1 MDTVVV
7 VSTRNKLGY
16 LQMALPQAHR
26 FAGYSADWIVIDDG
40 SSDGTWEW
48 LSGYCYGRGGN
59 MIAVRNHQAVGISG
73 NKNFG
78 LSRAKAAA
86 YEWLVFLDDDLL
98 MSPFWLQRLRAAATV
113 TGDAT
118 LYSPIVLNDKTMLQK
133 VKTLGCQ
140 DAWIVD
146 GLGGACC
153 MVPKAAFD
161 IPWDERPVYQYEDA
175 AYHSACVNA
184 GFQLMVLG
192 TVSAVHLP
200 WIVMLDP
207 VAERAKLRVRH
218 RAVTG
223 SNVGAD
229 QSFERQYRSVLNP
242 WILSIGEAE

>member
-1 MDTVVV
+1 MDTLVVM
-7 VSTRNKLGY
+7 STRNKLGY
-16 LQMALPQAHR
+16 LQMSLPQVYRA
-26 FAGYSADWIVIDDG
+26 AGYDADWIVIDDG
-40 SSDGTWEW
+40 SSDGSWEW
-48 LSGYCYGRGGN
+48 LSGFCFANRR
-59 MIAVRNHQAVGISG
+59 MIAVRNHGAVGISG

-78 LSRAKAAA
+78 LSRAKTAE
-86 YEWLVFLDDDLL
+86 YDWLVFLDDDLL
-98 MSPFWLQRLRAAATV
+98 MSPWWLRRLRMAAAV
-113 TGDAT
+113 TGDRT

-133 VKTLGCQ
+133 IQTLGCQ
-140 DAWIVD
+140 DGWIVD

-192 TVSAVHLP
+192 TVVAVHLP

-207 VAERAKLRVRH
+207 VAEQAKLRVRH

-223 SNVGAD
+223 SDAGFD
-229 QSFERQYRSVLNP
+229 ESFSRQYRERLNP
-242 WILSIGEAE
+242 WILPIGAEE